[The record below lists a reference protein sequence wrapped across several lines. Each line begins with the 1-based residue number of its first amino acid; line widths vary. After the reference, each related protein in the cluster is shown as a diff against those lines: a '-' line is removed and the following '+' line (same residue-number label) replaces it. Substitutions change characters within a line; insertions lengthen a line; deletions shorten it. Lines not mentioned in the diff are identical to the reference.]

1 MTEIT
6 AFCLLLSGVN
16 RYDMS
21 TISVS
26 AGTLNWS
33 NGNGGKVKRVFRYAS
48 VSSVVV
54 VLVVVVVCISS

>member
-1 MTEIT
+1 MTEST

-21 TISVS
+21 TISVG

-54 VLVVVVVCISS
+54 AVVVCISS